1 MVTLHWMLYTLALI
15 TLGALSKSQQ
25 SFDSMED
32 SVSDDDEYN
41 CNIFEK
47 KIELC
52 MVWRRV
58 YCEYNPKFNIEKC
71 LKARH
76 CCLFELPTSDDDSD
90 DSTDSDEST
99 DAKCSNGQCDA
110 RYCVCDETI
119 NGKDF
124 CRIKVRDDRC
134 YFKPCYSD
142 TNCKHGFGCVV
153 ACRSFPVCIPQ
164 CTIFNDESSSASRS
178 RSISFDSISFSSSS
192 SAHPK
197 PTRKPTPKP
206 TNKPTPKPTPKPT
219 LKPTDNPTASPTIE
233 PTFHPILPTFEPTQN
248 PTKPPSIEPTPNPT
262 VTPSLQPTNA
272 PTDTRAPTTDPTIE
286 PTPEPTPRPTDFPT
300 SNPTFPTA
308 KPSFEPTPQ
317 PTPKPTD
324 FPTLMPSIP
333 TDNPTYS
340 PSPEPTPRPTRS
352 PVSLPATLRVYRY
365 KPYDANNPVPER
377 WNHWLQREWLWINE
391 TSLIYQTLPA
401 MNMIPVFSSR
411 GFRFLVL
418 CAADAVLLVV
428 CCILLT
434 IYCHRKQRRRK
445 RMNEEE
451 DDEGLPERRP
461 SWDVYYG

>member
-219 LKPTDNPTASPTIE
+219 HKPLSPYMAREMDKNPYISGYFGFGALEKPLNLLSNDDYKQTNSNDNDNAEEPKASP
-233 PTFHPILPTFEPTQN
+233 L
-248 PTKPPSIEPTPNPT
+248 
-262 VTPSLQPTNA
+262 
-272 PTDTRAPTTDPTIE
+272 
-286 PTPEPTPRPTDFPT
+286 
-300 SNPTFPTA
+300 TA
-308 KPSFEPTPQ
+308 GG
-317 PTPKPTD
+317 
-324 FPTLMPSIP
+324 
-333 TDNPTYS
+333 
-340 PSPEPTPRPTRS
+340 
-352 PVSLPATLRVYRY
+352 
-365 KPYDANNPVPER
+365 
-377 WNHWLQREWLWINE
+377 E
-391 TSLIYQTLPA
+391 TSKPA
-401 MNMIPVFSSR
+401 EGVSSHKVFLW
-411 GFRFLVL
+411 GAVIG
-418 CAADAVLLVV
+418 VLLVANIV
-428 CCILLT
+428 FM
-434 IYCHRKQRRRK
+434 IYNWIAKTRRK
-445 RMNEEE
+445 EKRTYQQVPFESEYSETENEIE
-451 DDEGLPERRP
+451 
-461 SWDVYYG
+461 